1 MPKVTAPRV
10 LGVRKV
16 CSYVINKLNLEQRP
30 GMKPEDLVEILCN
43 GTALDPGMSLATV
56 STFEP
61 KTLNPKLLTLDSK
74 P

>member
-61 KTLNPKLLTLDSK
+61 KTLNPK